1 VFPGLIEGLRGANS
15 ADIQLSP
22 HSVLI
27 GPNNSGKTTII
38 EALALL
44 LGRDRLVRRLT
55 EHDFYSSN
63 PTEASRTKI
72 IATVTDFPHND
83 TAHNQPWFGMEAGVD
98 KWLDSATGALHTTT
112 DDPAWKLTVRLD
124 LLRHSTSKNWAE
136 TVRFFFDDEALLG
149 DPFAKMRICVCCF
162 VQLAARF
169 QLNVPWFSRRQMAMI
184 GDYGKIQL
192 SIPRKRR
199 HSGSS
204 SA

>member
-63 PTEASRTKI
+63 PTEASRIKI

-98 KWLDSATGALHTTT
+98 KWLDSATGALHTT
-112 DDPAWKLTVRLD
+112 LTIPPGSLQFRLN
-124 LLRHSTSKNWAE
+124 LLRHSISKNWRPKRCDSSLTTRRHWA
-136 TVRFFFDDEALLG
+136 TRSQ
-149 DPFAKMRICVCCF
+149 KMRICVCCF
-162 VQLAARF
+162 VPPAARF
-169 QLNVPWFSRRQMAMI
+169 QLNVPWFSRCQIVLI
-184 GDYGKIQL
+184 GDDGN
-192 SIPRKRR
+192 P
-199 HSGSS
+199 
-204 SA
+204 SAFDSQKTEA